1 MLDWWH
7 GHVNVRISPWILR
20 THFRIWIPQQ
30 VSAMSQENR
39 SETVEEMPELD
50 RWPDATSG
58 PSRKSGRW
66 TSRFVILIVV
76 LLALGPVLCLEMPA
90 EVSRW
95 YQAAAMERWIAGDK
109 TGAMQYL
116 ENSLRWSSTQAD
128 AFVCRGDWRL
138 DEQEF
143 HQAIEDYNAALQ
155 REPGQI
161 MALINRSLAFQH
173 LGFHEQAIQD
183 WKTLVDLRRSASPSQ
198 RAMLLNGLAYAQ
210 ALGNMELDQALENVS
225 QAIELAGQNPAML
238 DTRGYIH
245 FLDGNFEAAR
255 ADLDPAVAGVEREYR
270 QLERTR
276 HYIDRA
282 EFERQ
287 LTSYRKNLAVI
298 RYHRALALDALGRP
312 EEAESDRSRVRELGY
327 VPGPNLF

>member
-1 MLDWWH
+1 M
-7 GHVNVRISPWILR
+7 P
-20 THFRIWIPQQ
+20 
-30 VSAMSQENR
+30 QENR
-39 SETVEEMPELD
+39 SETGDETLELD

-58 PSRKSGRW
+58 RCPRNRGRW
-66 TSRFVILIVV
+66 TGRLVILIVIF
-76 LLALGPVLCLEMPA
+76 LALGPVLCLEMPS

-109 TGAMQYL
+109 TEALDYL
-116 ENSLRWSSTQAD
+116 EDSLRWAPAQAD

-155 REPGQI
+155 REPGHI

-173 LGFHEQAIQD
+173 LGLHERAIQD
-183 WKTLVDLRRSASPSQ
+183 WKTLVDLHRSTSASQ

-210 ALGNMELDQALENVS
+210 ALGSVELKQALENVS
-225 QAIELAGQNPAML
+225 QAIDLVGHNAAML

-245 FLDGNFEAAR
+245 LLEGNFEAAR
-255 ADLDPAVAGVEREYR
+255 ADLDPAVAGMEQEFR

-276 HYIDRA
+276 QYIDRA
-282 EFERQ
+282 EFERK
-287 LTSYRKNLAVI
+287 LTEYRKSLAVI
-298 RYHRALALDALGRP
+298 RYHRALALDALARP

-327 VPGPNLF
+327 TPGPDLF